1 MKVRLV
7 SRGFSESRVRKS
19 IFRILQKNMLCS
31 MSTVN
36 RLNRAH
42 INTAYFCYSPD
53 IELYF
58 LSDLASVHSRNLS
71 RNSSMA
77 MVIFRSSQNWGAPDR
92 GLQLFGTCAEVRGDE
107 AVRAERLYGG
117 RFPLYSKWL
126 RGASKDEKR
135 LASILR
141 SYRFHRFLPERV
153 KVLDEAEFGG
163 GVFVTARV
171 RRLQGSN

>member
-19 IFRILQKNMLCS
+19 IFRILRENMLCS

-42 INTAYFCYSPD
+42 INTAYFCYSPSV
-53 IELYF
+53 ELYF

-77 MVIFRSSQNWGAPDR
+77 MVIFRSTQNWGSPDR
-92 GLQLFGTCAEVRGDE
+92 GLQLFGTCAEARGAE
-107 AVRAERLYGG
+107 AVRAERLYAR

-126 RGASKDEKR
+126 RGTSKDDKR
-135 LASILR
+135 QAALLL
-141 SYRFHRFLPERV
+141 SYRFHHFLPERV

-163 GVFVTARV
+163 GVFVTVRV
-171 RRLQGSN
+171 KRPQGSN